1 MEDLPTVADDAL
13 SIQEWLYPNLPC
25 FGCGPANDNGLRLKS
40 YPVGDG
46 WAGGVTASFT
56 PWPEHDNGVG
66 YLNGGIIGTVLD
78 CHSAA
83 AVMLEAKLRGWPAL
97 PGADLAYVTA
107 GLDVRFL
114 RPAPLHETVELHAV
128 VIEADEP
135 EITVA
140 AVLRFDGKV
149 RAEATA
155 VWKRWRPRT

>member
-1 MEDLPTVADDAL
+1 M
-13 SIQEWLYPNLPC
+13 
-25 FGCGPANDNGLRLKS
+25 
-40 YPVGDG
+40 
-46 WAGGVTASFT
+46 
-56 PWPEHDNGVG
+56 
-66 YLNGGIIGTVLD
+66 
-78 CHSAA
+78 
-83 AVMLEAKLRGWPAL
+83 

-114 RPAPLHETVELHAV
+114 RPAPLHDTVELHAV

-135 EITVA
+135 QITVA